1 MAVTF
6 LNQLLFVQFQ
16 RETTQN
22 KKLIR
27 GLPPFW
33 GRDGLTGAP
42 PSCSQQSKL
51 FVPFFL
57 EPKAC
62 PVECSEC
69 NSSSYCTSCEND
81 YELINGKNA
90 NDPSPKS
97 CGIFFF
103 LLNH

>member
-27 GLPPFW
+27 GLPPW

-51 FVPFFL
+51 FILFFL
-57 EPKAC
+57 DSFVVFHFIFHTLNELHASLSNVAEHTENWLGSTDPARYADG
-62 PVECSEC
+62 
-69 NSSSYCTSCEND
+69 NST
-81 YELINGKNA
+81 I
-90 NDPSPKS
+90 
-97 CGIFFF
+97 
-103 LLNH
+103 